1 MSKYSEV
8 SSCNEVNA
16 SAPCSVEFALKAKF
30 PDDKQQTYPAK
41 GIPYRAHTPQGVVEG
56 MLDGNGEVI
65 ISDTGIG
72 SATIEVHPHVDKKIT
87 KLRLEIQT
95 ILNQIIQDERAEAA
109 KIAKEYNKESYL
121 GKVGENLKA
130 EGRGLRNIGEGI
142 WGGIKAIGGAIVEVT
157 EQASEYVL
165 DPLNAPETFKE
176 DVKAIKAT
184 YHELKQSSEK
194 AIEIYQTLKDDP
206 KSKEML
212 KNFASDYIDAQ
223 HSTELFEHG
232 AEMVAGIGL
241 TLLTGGAAAAALGTR
256 FAAAAAKLAP
266 LFEKLSKLLKEKK
279 WFHKKKTVQSNKKA
293 VVTTIHTIKCFK
305 PSKDL
310 LKKSKDPKKLE
321 KEFYR
326 QLKDQEA
333 GINKMS
339 VSEYLKNRKTLN
351 ELTQEYG
358 HTKARAILTKGGKAQ
373 REAREELT
381 NEIKDS
387 VKVSLSKQGIAG
399 RKAEEIATQKAEEQ
413 LEQLAALHDPDLIAG
428 GSDKISRVGDASVNS
443 SIGSQWSKDGRV
455 ETLNKAAEAK
465 LKAEGPDAK
474 MDIKLT
480 RCK

>member
-1 MSKYSEV
+1 MHYPSKDNPNLPQQAALSLLLLPDNPSKGYQQSLSQDMELYD
-8 SSCNEVNA
+8 
-16 SAPCSVEFALKAKF
+16 ALK
-30 PDDKQQTYPAK
+30 
-41 GIPYRAHTPQGVVEG
+41 HPQ
-56 MLDGNGEVI
+56 N
-65 ISDTGIG
+65 
-72 SATIEVHPHVDKKIT
+72 VDKH
-87 KLRLEIQT
+87 L
-95 ILNQIIQDERAEAA
+95 
-109 KIAKEYNKESYL
+109 
-121 GKVGENLKA
+121 
-130 EGRGLRNIGEGI
+130 
-142 WGGIKAIGGAIVEVT
+142 
-157 EQASEYVL
+157 
-165 DPLNAPETFKE
+165 
-176 DVKAIKAT
+176 
-184 YHELKQSSEK
+184 
-194 AIEIYQTLKDDP
+194 
-206 KSKEML
+206 
-212 KNFASDYIDAQ
+212 
-223 HSTELFEHG
+223 
-232 AEMVAGIGL
+232 
-241 TLLTGGAAAAALGTR
+241 
-256 FAAAAAKLAP
+256 
-266 LFEKLSKLLKEKK
+266 
-279 WFHKKKTVQSNKKA
+279 
-293 VVTTIHTIKCFK
+293 
-305 PSKDL
+305 KDL

-373 REAREELT
+373 REAREKLT
-381 NEIKDS
+381 NKIKDS

-413 LEQLAALHDPDLIAG
+413 LKQLAALHDPDLIAG